1 MFGLDLLGWVIS
13 SVCFRLLVKRFKQF
27 AAFQIGELVQ
37 MKISDLTEELV
48 NGTVNGTPAAAFL
61 ANTAGVE
68 CIDGKSYPGVI
79 TNVNLD
85 ACRLEISLDPWL
97 LKGVKQR
104 VEGGLASD
112 AMQVSHFP

>member
-1 MFGLDLLGWVIS
+1 M
-13 SVCFRLLVKRFKQF
+13 CFRFLVKCFKPF
-27 AAFQIGELVQ
+27 AAYQIGELVQ
-37 MKISDLTEELV
+37 VKISDQTEELV
-48 NGTVNGTPAAAFL
+48 NGTVNGTPAATFL
-61 ANTAGVE
+61 VNT
-68 CIDGKSYPGVI
+68 GKSYPGVI

-85 ACRLEISLDPWL
+85 ACRLEVSLDPWL